1 VTSPKMGTKV
11 HSKCSPHASEVT
23 HTEGDFNPYSRR
35 RLRHPSKIAARVVSL
50 RF

>member
-1 VTSPKMGTKV
+1 VTSAKMGAKV
-11 HSKCSPHASEVT
+11 HSKCSPHASELI
-23 HTEGDFNPYSRR
+23 HTEGDFNPYSR